1 MYIFLLIGLL
11 SLWLW
16 HSKGKQLTDFTES
29 QSLYRIS
36 KRIQNGG
43 FIDWFIPFYKSS
55 DKGERLAGLLQVG
68 VVTVVSFIS
77 ALRVVYYKEGILIFC
92 VTFIVCTWLIRIMVI
107 ALNWLNTYSKM
118 LTLNGVFTIFAPL
131 IILWHMPKMN
141 SMVEIQLTFMTLIL
155 STLNVYGEVVHIITG
170 HKVYLSK
177 SVQIKSIL
185 TWLGIILMNLYSLL
199 VFVQFY
205 MNVKAHHFIKA
216 EQLTREA
223 MVDLFYY
230 LIVTFTTVGF
240 GDIRPTTNLA
250 KVITCIIAI
259 SGMLFTG
266 MFMGAILST
275 NDTNHKR

>member
-1 MYIFLLIGLL
+1 MYILLLIGLL

-16 HSKGKQLTDFTES
+16 RSKEKQIMDFTEK
-29 QSLYRIS
+29 QSLYYIS

-43 FIDWFIPFYKSS
+43 IIDWFIPFYNSA
-55 DKGERLAGLLQVG
+55 DKGERLAGLLQIG
-68 VVTVVSFIS
+68 VVAVVSFINT
-77 ALRVVYYKEGILIFC
+77 LKVVDYKEGLLIFC
-92 VTFIVCTWLIRIMVI
+92 VTFIVCTWLIRVMVI

-118 LTLNGVFTIFAPL
+118 LTLNGAFTILAPL

-141 SMVEIQLTFMTLIL
+141 SMVEIQLTFMTLLL
-155 STLNVYGEVVHIITG
+155 STFNVYGEVVHIVTG
-170 HKVYLSK
+170 HKLYSSK
-177 SVQIKSIL
+177 SIQIKSIL
-185 TWLGIILMNLYSLL
+185 TWLGIILMNLYCLL

-205 MNVKAHHFIKA
+205 MNVKVHHFIAA

-223 MVDLFYY
+223 MIDLFYY

-266 MFMGAILST
+266 MFMGAILSS
-275 NDTNHKR
+275 DHKL